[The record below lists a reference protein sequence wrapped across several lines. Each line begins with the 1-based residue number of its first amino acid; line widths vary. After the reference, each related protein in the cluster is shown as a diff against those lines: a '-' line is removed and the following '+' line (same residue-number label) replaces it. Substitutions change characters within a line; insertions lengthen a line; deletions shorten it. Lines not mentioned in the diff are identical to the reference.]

1 MSVAFLTL
9 FDLHIEGL
17 QKDNMNFVTGLV
29 LALAICNV
37 RTASVGNWTN
47 NAKDGYTND
56 IYK

>member
-47 NAKDGYTND
+47 NAKDGYIND
-56 IYK
+56 I